1 MDLRYSPEHAALRRE
16 LRAYF
21 DGLMTPERR
30 AAFAATTGEYG
41 HGSAYRDVVAELG
54 RDGWLALGWPEEFGG
69 AGRPAIDQL
78 VFADE
83 AALAGVPVPFLT
95 VNSVAPT
102 IMAFGTEAQKEYFL
116 PRIARGELHF
126 AIGYS
131 EPGAGTDLAGLRT
144 RAERT
149 TNAAGEEVFRINGQ
163 KMWTSLI
170 AYADWIWL
178 AVRTDPDAPRHRG
191 ISLLAVPTDAPG
203 FSWTPVRTMAGPDT
217 SATFYDD
224 VEVPVAN
231 LIGAEN
237 GGWAM
242 ITDQLNHERVSLT
255 TAGALQSSL
264 RQVIGWAR
272 ETTCAEAGIAGSGRV
287 ADLEWVRVHLARVHT
302 MAEYLALRNLEV
314 VSAEGGEGGA
324 APARVAASATKI
336 FGTEAACEAYRLLME
351 VLGPAGIERAA
362 SPAAV
367 LGGRIER
374 LHRSALILTFGGG
387 TNEVQRDI
395 VAAAGLG
402 LPQPPRVA
410 PSAPQK

>member
-1 MDLRYSPEHAALRRE
+1 MDLRYSPEHAELRRE

-21 DGLMTPERR
+21 ERLMTPERR
-30 AAFAATTGEYG
+30 EAFAATTGEYG

-69 AGRPAIDQL
+69 GGRPAIEQL
-78 VFADE
+78 IFADE
-83 AALAGVPVPFLT
+83 AAIAGVPVPFLT

-102 IMAFGTEAQKEYFL
+102 IMAFGTAEQKEYFL

-144 RAERT
+144 RAVRT
-149 TNAAGEEVFRINGQ
+149 TDDAGRPVYKVDGQ

-170 AYADWIWL
+170 AYADWVWL
-178 AVRTDPDAPRHRG
+178 AVRTDPEAPRHKG

-217 SATFYDD
+217 SATFYDA
-224 VEVPVAN
+224 VEVPAEN

-242 ITDQLNHERVSLT
+242 ITNQLNHERVSLT
-255 TAGALQSSL
+255 TAGALQASL
-264 RQVIGWAR
+264 RQVLDWAR
-272 ETTCAEAGIAGSGRV
+272 ATTCADAGIPGVGRV
-287 ADLEWVRVHLARVHT
+287 ADLEWVRVHFARVHA

-314 VSAEGGEGGA
+314 VSAGDD
-324 APARVAASATKI
+324 APAKVSASGTKV
-336 FGTEAACEAYRLLME
+336 FGTEAACEVYRLLME
-351 VLGPAGIERAA
+351 VLGPAGIERAG

-367 LGGRIER
+367 LRGRIER

-395 VAAAGLG
+395 MAMAGLG
-402 LPQPPRVA
+402 LPAAPRVA
-410 PSAPQK
+410 PAGRQK